1 MVLRA
6 RERMLLIIADND
18 GLEEDKIRKA
28 FGEQHPDVSRS
39 SPFLIDQLIKLGQ
52 IERQTREAEEGGEKA
67 NVLLITDE
75 GERKAEELRQIVV
88 SGKERPAAA
97 GPEPLVEEAIAVEE
111 GAGIPFKLMFP
122 ATVVTMYEFARSAG
136 HTKVENF
143 NDWLIECAT
152 LTFNQVY
159 GCQIVMR
166 GFAPVA

>member
-67 NVLLITDE
+67 NLLFITDQ
-75 GERKAEELRQIVV
+75 GEKKAEELRQVV
-88 SGKERPAAA
+88 VGKGRPAAA
-97 GPEPLVEEAIAVEE
+97 GPEPPVEEAIVVEE

-159 GCQIVMR
+159 GCQLVMR
-166 GFAPVA
+166 AFAPVA